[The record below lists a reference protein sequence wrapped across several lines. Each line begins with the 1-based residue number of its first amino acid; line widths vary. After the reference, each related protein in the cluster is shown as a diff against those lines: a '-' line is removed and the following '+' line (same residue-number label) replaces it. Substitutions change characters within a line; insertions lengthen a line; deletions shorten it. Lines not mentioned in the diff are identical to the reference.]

1 MSIIITTY
9 VKLFK
14 MDCQKHD
21 ISCNIGPGGVKHAQ
35 GIGKPWM
42 WHVEDNLAFRLAFV
56 TPQVFDCPNNGNNV
70 VTT

>member
-35 GIGKPWM
+35 GIGKT
-42 WHVEDNLAFRLAFV
+42 L
-56 TPQVFDCPNNGNNV
+56 NV
-70 VTT
+70 ARRRQLSF

>member
-35 GIGKPWM
+35 
-42 WHVEDNLAFRLAFV
+42 ELAN
-56 TPQVFDCPNNGNNV
+56 PECSEQP
-70 VTT
+70 